1 MDHVYYTPQAYDRNY
16 HAGYSAYRQ
25 ISIQEAMNVALGRV
39 PGQVVKVELEQEN
52 GLWVY
57 EVDIITLQGVRYEVI
72 VDMNTGAIVRI
83 ELD

>member
-1 MDHVYYTPQAYDRNY
+1 MPQAYDRNY
-16 HAGYSAYRQ
+16 QPGYSAYRQ

-57 EVDIITLQGVRYEVI
+57 EVDIITHQGVRYEVI
-72 VDMNTGAIVRI
+72 VAMNTGAIIRL